1 MEILDLS
8 LFKAKAQAYG
18 LRKAFDYVVA
28 NPDENLDKL
37 LDMVLKLD
45 FNGAMGKKTQVI
57 YDILSKREGVWY
69 DFIMKVLKE
78 INPNQRDKFI
88 DNVAI
93 NATLFGWNKAKS
105 LSKKYDC
112 NIPWAI
118 LMDPTSACN
127 LHCTGCWAAD
137 YGNKLNLSLYEMN
150 SVIEQGKELG
160 VYAYIFSGGEPLVRK
175 KDIISL
181 CKKHPDCFFLA
192 FTNGTLID
200 DEFADEL
207 AEVGNF
213 IPAIS
218 IEGFEDDTDFRRG
231 EGCYKAVIRAM
242 EILKQRN
249 LVFGISCC
257 YTHKNVLTIGSEE
270 FVDDMI
276 ARGAYFA
283 WYFTYIPIGKGA
295 VKELMATPD
304 DRRFMYE
311 QVRKFRTTKPI
322 FTMDFWNDG
331 EFVNGC
337 VAAGRAYLHI
347 NARGDME
354 PCAFIHY
361 SDSNIRN
368 KKLLDGLRSP
378 LFMSYRKRQPFNDN
392 HLRPCP
398 LLDNPDKLVE
408 IVEESGAEST
418 DLEYKENVRDLCGKC
433 VDASRCWS
441 DVADELWQR
450 NRK

>member
-18 LRKAFDYVVA
+18 LRKAFEYAVA
-28 NPDENLDKL
+28 NSEENLDKL

-45 FNGAMGKKTQVI
+45 FNGAMGKKSQVV

-69 DFIMKVLKE
+69 DYIMKILKE
-78 INPNQRDKFI
+78 VNPNQRAKFI
-88 DNVAI
+88 DNVVI
-93 NATLFGWNKAKS
+93 NATLFGWNKSKS

-127 LHCTGCWAAD
+127 LRCTGCWAAD
-137 YGNKLNLSLYEMN
+137 YGNRLNLSVAEMS

-175 KDIISL
+175 RDIITL

-200 DEFADEL
+200 NEFADEM

-218 IEGFEDDTDFRRG
+218 IEGFEADTDFRRG
-231 EGCYKAVIRAM
+231 EGCYKSVVRAM
-242 EILKQRN
+242 EILKRRN

-257 YTHKNVLTIGSEE
+257 YTHKNVATIGSEE
-270 FVDDMI
+270 FIDDMI

-295 VKELMATPD
+295 VKELMATAE
-304 DRRFMYE
+304 DRRFMYH
-311 QVRKFRTTKPI
+311 QVRKFREMKPI

-331 EFVNGC
+331 EYVKGC

-347 NARGDME
+347 NANGDME

-368 KKLLDGLRSP
+368 KKLLEGLQSP
-378 LFMSYRKRQPFNDN
+378 LFMSYRRRQPFNEN

-398 LLDNPDKLVE
+398 LLDNPTNLVE

-418 DLEYKENVRDLCGKC
+418 DLEYKECVRDLCAKC
-433 VDASRCWS
+433 KDAALRWS
-441 DVADELWQR
+441 DVADELWEDR
-450 NRK
+450 